1 MSKIFNISITEFSED
16 EEPIE
21 ENKNILTNTKIK
33 CSKCGKFFEEDNLF
47 LITPEPICVNCND
60 ESIKE
65 QCEIDNL
72 VKIKEIKNKKQVKN
86 LFKSSFVYAGLIS
99 AAVDLFLILGLMNS
113 TSASEIIGMIIPI
126 TIFTYCFSNQ
136 MFYDN
141 ILRDIVDW
149 FKYRSF
155 GLPGIIFGLDI
166 GGILLAVFWKIIF
179 PVIMILF
186 SICVFIF
193 GCVLAYII
201 SPFTFIPSVM
211 KNYKENK
218 TDWKKA
224 WKDFHRKYS
233 AQRKGGIY
241 APYNLAYVV
250 IGLLYGDGDFDK
262 TMDISTRCGLDSDCN
277 PATACGI
284 LATITGYSK
293 IPEQWKNYIEPLEKI
308 VYFEGTSYTLEKT
321 YATSYMLAL
330 KSLKNDGINTYPYK
344 LSLNVVLPK
353 PITYETNIAGD
364 TIITIRDANNAFV
377 EQIIY
382 SRDIFGRTETTIIN
396 SYGCK
401 IEYKESRYYLNGRRY
416 GHYNRYFNEHRRP
429 HKLDNQPHHKR
440 HNIHKEHPRHQLQ
453 RPGQKKFTLTNT
465 YDHQQIIRKES
476 PLREDS
482 KD

>member
-1 MSKIFNISITEFSED
+1 MLGDKIVELRKLNNMTQNDLGRALNISPQAVSKWERNISQPDFDTIKKMSKIFNISITEFSEE
-16 EEPIE
+16 EEPFE

-86 LFKSSFVYAGLIS
+86 LFKSSFICAGLIS

-113 TSASEIIGMIIPI
+113 TSAIEIIGMIIPI

-141 ILRDIVDW
+141 ILRVIVDW

-166 GGILLAVFWKIIF
+166 GGILLALLWKIIF

-193 GCVLAYII
+193 GCILAYII

-218 TDWKKA
+218 
-224 WKDFHRKYS
+224 KYL
-233 AQRKGGIY
+233 KEE
-241 APYNLAYVV
+241 V
-250 IGLLYGDGDFDK
+250 I
-262 TMDISTRCGLDSDCN
+262 
-277 PATACGI
+277 
-284 LATITGYSK
+284 
-293 IPEQWKNYIEPLEKI
+293 
-308 VYFEGTSYTLEKT
+308 
-321 YATSYMLAL
+321 
-330 KSLKNDGINTYPYK
+330 
-344 LSLNVVLPK
+344 
-353 PITYETNIAGD
+353 
-364 TIITIRDANNAFV
+364 
-377 EQIIY
+377 
-382 SRDIFGRTETTIIN
+382 
-396 SYGCK
+396 
-401 IEYKESRYYLNGRRY
+401 
-416 GHYNRYFNEHRRP
+416 
-429 HKLDNQPHHKR
+429 
-440 HNIHKEHPRHQLQ
+440 
-453 RPGQKKFTLTNT
+453 
-465 YDHQQIIRKES
+465 
-476 PLREDS
+476 
-482 KD
+482 